1 VVVVLQLRVKIER
14 QNSFSDSA
22 ELASAMVQP
31 MVLPPDHRQSNP
43 VPSSMQLSFTM

>member
-1 VVVVLQLRVKIER
+1 VVVLQLRVKIER

-43 VPSSMQLSFTM
+43 VPSSMPLSFTM